1 MKIFIQLFLL
11 SALLFLAGCK
21 PKTGALIAPDEMQ
34 ADGESDN
41 GMEDA
46 EEVTLAEI
54 EVSAPAKTPYH
65 ASESRINDLLH
76 TKLKVS
82 FDMPNRHL
90 NGEAWLDLQPHFY
103 ATKTVDLDMKGFDIH
118 EVALLKNGAKSKLE
132 YDYDGFIAT
141 IMLDKKYVGGED
153 YSLYIK
159 YTAKPY
165 ELEVLGSAAITEAR
179 GLYFINHDGST
190 DQPQQIWTQGETE
203 ASSCW
208 FPTIDSPN
216 EKTTQ
221 EIYITVEDR
230 FKTISNGE
238 LLTSTPNSDG
248 TRTDY
253 WKQDKPHAPY
263 LFAMAIGEFVETK
276 DTWNGMEVN
285 YYMEK
290 DYGDYGQLIF
300 GATPEMLT
308 FYSELL
314 DYPYPWDKY
323 HQIVVRDF
331 VSGAMEN
338 TGCVLFYDGLNL
350 DDRTYLDETHEDIVA
365 HELFHHW
372 FGDLVT
378 CESWANLPLNE
389 SFATYGEYLWMEHK
403 YGRPAAELHRL
414 KDMWQYLSEANNGK
428 KVDMIRYDYKN
439 KEDMFDSHSYAKG
452 GCILHMLRNI
462 VGDDAFFQSLGLYL
476 KQNEYNTVEI
486 HNLRLAFEEVTGE
499 DLNWFFNQWFL
510 NSGHPIL
517 EFDYDYDAALGRQN
531 ITIKQVQSEDPF
543 VLPMAIEIELEGRS
557 ERYEITLE
565 DRQQT
570 FSFDVTSE
578 PVLVHADAD
587 KYLLAEVT
595 HNRPESTFLHQFNN
609 PRNYVSQREGLMGFK
624 EKQNEEEYA
633 QAMLKALSDPQWMIR
648 SRSLSN
654 VDLSKIALKDQ
665 FIAKFKDL
673 AANDEKSIV
682 RASAISLLAG
692 LEDRAYKPDFEK
704 ALDDRAFSVV
714 GAAIGGLG
722 AIDEKA
728 AMNAARKWKESDAG
742 DIVNAVA
749 SVYASE
755 GGQEGSDY
763 FEDKISKVSGGAKY
777 DLLENYGS
785 YLMNAKD
792 DKHISKGIASLGDV
806 GLNESTWWVR
816 LSAVR
821 ALADARGAWSGM
833 ADMVDDSMQS
843 AALKGHVS
851 TVNDLIDKIK
861 EKEKNP
867 QLQMFYS
874 RF

>member
-1 MKIFIQLFLL
+1 MKIFLQICLVSTLL
-11 SALLFLAGCK
+11 CLVGCK
-21 PKTGALIAPDEMQ
+21 PKTGALIAPDEME
-34 ADGESDN
+34 ANKAEVE
-41 GMEDA
+41 M
-46 EEVTLAEI
+46 EEVNLAEI
-54 EVSAPAKTPYH
+54 EVTAPAKTPYN
-65 ASESRINDLLH
+65 ASESRINDLQH

-90 NGEAWLDLQPHFY
+90 NGEAWLDLHPHFY
-103 ATKTVDLDMKGFDIH
+103 PTKTVDLDMKGFDIH
-118 EVALLKNGAKSKLE
+118 EISLMKNGSKSKLE
-132 YDYDGFIAT
+132 YDYDGLVAT
-141 IMLDKKYVGGED
+141 IMLDKEYVGGED

-165 ELEVLGSAAITEAR
+165 ELVSVGSAAITEDR
-179 GLYFINHDGST
+179 GLYFVNHDGST

-208 FPTIDSPN
+208 FPTIDTPN

-230 FKTISNGE
+230 FKTISNGD
-238 LLTSTPNSDG
+238 LVSSSKNADG

-263 LFAMAIGEFVETK
+263 LFAMAIGEFIETK
-276 DTWNGMEVN
+276 DSWNGMEVN

-290 DYGDYGQLIF
+290 EFGDYGQLIF

-308 FYSELL
+308 FFSDVL

-338 TGCVLFYDGLNL
+338 TGCVLFFDGLNL

-389 SFATYGEYLWMEHK
+389 SFATYGEYLWIEHK

-462 VGDDAFFQSLGLYL
+462 VGDEAFFKSLGVYL

-517 EFDYDYDAALGRQN
+517 EFDYDYDAELGRQN
-531 ITIKQVQSEDPF
+531 ITVKQLQPEDPF

-557 ERYEITLE
+557 ERYEVTLE
-565 DRQQT
+565 EREQT
-570 FSFDVTSE
+570 FSFDVSSE
-578 PVLVHADAD
+578 PVLVHGDAD

-595 HNRPESTFLHQFNN
+595 HNRAETSFLHQFNN
-609 PRNYVSQREGLMGFK
+609 SRNYVSQREGLMGFR
-624 EKQNEEEYA
+624 EKQNESEYA
-633 QAMLKALSDPQWMIR
+633 QAMLSALDDPKWMIR
-648 SRSLSN
+648 SRSLGN
-654 VDLSKIALKDQ
+654 IDLEKIAMKDK

-673 AANDEKSIV
+673 ASNDEKSAV
-682 RASAISLLAG
+682 RSNAIQLLAG
-692 LEDRAYKPDFEK
+692 LEDKAHQSVFEKGLNDRAY
-704 ALDDRAFSVV
+704 SVV
-714 GAAIGGLG
+714 GSAIAGLG
-722 AIDEKA
+722 AVDEKA
-728 AMNAARKWKESDAG
+728 GMAAARKWKDSNSDE
-742 DIVNAVA
+742 VVSAVA
-749 SVYASE
+749 SVYAQE
-755 GGQEGSDY
+755 GGEEGSEY
-763 FEDKISKVSGGAKY
+763 FQSKLDKVSGGAKY
-777 DLLENYGS
+777 ELMEKYGS
-785 YLMNAKD
+785 YLMNAED
-792 DKHISKGIASLGDV
+792 DKLIEKGIASLAETGMNDK
-806 GLNESTWWVR
+806 TWWIR
-816 LSAVR
+816 MSAVR
-821 ALADARGAWSGM
+821 ALADARGAWSGK
-833 ADMVDDSMQS
+833 ADMLDDSS
-843 AALKGHVS
+843 KSEILKGHVDK
-851 TVNDLIDKIK
+851 VDNLIDKIK
-861 EKEKNP
+861 EQEKNP
-867 QLQMFYS
+867 QLQMIYS
-874 RF
+874 RL